1 MVNISFKMRSFR
13 TASKEAKRCKDQPT
27 TSRRFSPDCPVE
39 VYKNIKKQPKF
50 LPMGQGVP
58 LAPLHCRLAHKL
70 RLAIYEG
77 NSANLRQNRF
87 LKTAVRRVTEQGLSM
102 NEAEQI
108 IKTYADTRTTLH
120 RQLLQI
126 RCNRKIFLICTL
138 RSVLSAELK
147 SRLLPLMRNYN
158 ASFVHVM
165 HNFFSNATIEAIIS
179 LQTSLDFSDLEGSI
193 ARDAIACKAQ
203 SIEMVDYETGA
214 VNFKC
219 DPSELETVLK
229 AVSAK
234 GYTVL
239 HTEYGFKAKRCIK
252 LDEREREEYKRF
264 RAKLSKAH
272 DFDKFFDNVAPQEIV
287 VEDESAVINADAIAK
302 TV

>member
-1 MVNISFKMRSFR
+1 MRSIR
-13 TASKEAKRCKDQPT
+13 MASKESERCKDQPT
-27 TSRRFSPDCPVE
+27 TSRRFSPECPVE
-39 VYKNIKKQPKF
+39 VPKNTKKPHKF
-50 LPMGQGVP
+50 LPLVRSVP

-77 NSANLRQNRF
+77 NSANPRENTF
-87 LKTAVRRVTEQGLSM
+87 LKTAIRRVTEQGLSA
-102 NEAEQI
+102 NEAQQI
-108 IKTYADTRTTLH
+108 INTYADTRSTLH

-138 RSVLSAELK
+138 RSVISGELR
-147 SRLLPLMRNYN
+147 SRLLPLLRNYN
-158 ASFVHVM
+158 ASYVHIM
-165 HNFFSNATIEAIIS
+165 HNFFSNAIIEAIIS

-193 ARDAIACKAQ
+193 ARDAYACKAQ

-219 DPSELETVLK
+219 EPSELETVLK
-229 AVSAK
+229 AVTDK

-239 HTEYGFKAKRCIK
+239 HTDYSFKAKRYIK
-252 LDEREREEYKRF
+252 LNEREREEYKKF
-264 RAKLSKAH
+264 RAKLSKIN
-272 DFDKFFDNVAPQEIV
+272 DFDMFFDNVAGEKNV
-287 VEDESAVINADAIAK
+287 DEVESDVISADALVE

>member
-1 MVNISFKMRSFR
+1 MRSFR
-13 TASKEAKRCKDQPT
+13 TASKVADHCKDQPT
-27 TSRRFSPDCPVE
+27 TSRRFSPECPVE
-39 VYKNIKKQPKF
+39 VPQNTKKLPKF
-50 LPMGQGVP
+50 VPMGKAVP

-70 RLAIYEG
+70 RLAIFEG
-77 NSANLRQNRF
+77 SSANPRQNRF
-87 LKTAVRRVTEQGLSM
+87 LKTAIRRVTEQGLSM
-102 NEAEQI
+102 NAAQQI
-108 IKTYADTRTTLH
+108 INTYADTRTTLN

-126 RCNRKIFLICTL
+126 RYNHKIFLIGTL
-138 RSVLSAELK
+138 RSVSCGELK

-158 ASFVHVM
+158 ANFVHVM
-165 HNFFSNATIEAIIS
+165 HNFFGNAFIEAIIS

-219 DPSELETVLK
+219 EPNELETVLE
-229 AVSAK
+229 AVTAK

-239 HTEYGFKAKRCIK
+239 HTEYSFKAKRYIK
-252 LDEREREEYKRF
+252 LDEQEREEYKKF
-264 RAKLSKAH
+264 RAKLSKAQ
-272 DFDKFFDNVAPQEIV
+272 DFDTFFDNVAPEEIV
-287 VEDESAVINADAIAK
+287 VENKSDVIGTDAILE